1 MRGRIDITADEVARA
16 YREHGSIGRAAD
28 ALGITRTTAYKR
40 LLESG
45 IERNRRGRPRAD
57 ISDIA
62 RRYLAGETAASIA
75 ASLGRSVGSIHHGF
89 WRRGIRKRARKEP
102 DRCD

>member
-57 ISDIA
+57 VAEIA

-75 ASLGRSVGSIHHGF
+75 ASLGRPTNTIVKLF
-89 WRRGIRKRARKEP
+89 WRHRLRKRARKEGA
-102 DRCD
+102 